1 MNTLVSLLL
10 SALAVAIASYLIP
23 GVTVDGY
30 LTAFIVAIVFAIV
43 NITIVPILNTLTLP
57 LNILTL

>member
-10 SALAVAIASYLIP
+10 SALAVAIAAYLIP

-43 NITIVPILNTLTLP
+43 NTTIVPILNTLTLP
-57 LNILTL
+57 LNIFTL